1 MKDMF
6 QLILLILELMVL
18 IVWLLYIS
26 SKILKS
32 VMFPQSPEQ
41 RQFI

>member
-1 MKDMF
+1 MKDRF
-6 QLILLILELMVL
+6 QLILLILGLMVL

-26 SKILKS
+26 SKILES

-41 RQFI
+41 SQFI

>member
-1 MKDMF
+1 MKDRF

-26 SKILKS
+26 SKILES
-32 VMFPQSPEQ
+32 VMFPQNPEQ